1 MKPPGPIVF
10 VVDDD
15 PSVREALEG
24 LFRSVGLR
32 CELFGS
38 AQEFLNRKRP
48 EEGPACLVLDV
59 RLPGLSGP
67 ALQRE
72 LAAAHLELP
81 IVFITGH
88 GDVPMAVRAMKA
100 GAVVFLTK
108 PFCDQE
114 LLDAIHQAL
123 ARDRAGREKR
133 AQVAKLRE
141 RYDSVTP
148 REREVLAPM
157 VTGLLNKQIAERLGT
172 REITVKIHRGQ
183 VMRKMRAGSLAELVW
198 MAGKLGLSDSG
209 Y

>member
-1 MKPPGPIVF
+1 MKPAQPIVF

-15 PSVREALEG
+15 PSVREALAG

-38 AQEFLNRKRP
+38 AQAFLSRKRP

-72 LAAAHLELP
+72 LTAAEFELP

-100 GAVVFLTK
+100 GAVEFLSK
-108 PFCDQE
+108 PFCDGE

-123 ARDRAGREKR
+123 ARDRASREHR
-133 AQVAKLRE
+133 AQMAELRE
-141 RYDSVTP
+141 RYGSLTP
-148 REREVLAPM
+148 REREVLALL

-172 REITVKIHRGQ
+172 REITIKIHRGQ
-183 VMRKMRAGSLAELVW
+183 VMRKMQAGSIAELVW
-198 MAGKLGLSDSG
+198 TAGKLGLSESG

>member
-1 MKPPGPIVF
+1 MKPAEPIVF

-48 EEGPACLVLDV
+48 EGPACLVLDV

-72 LAAAHLELP
+72 LAAAEFELP

-100 GAVVFLTK
+100 GAVEFLTK

-114 LLDAIHQAL
+114 LLDAIHHAL
-123 ARDRAGREKR
+123 ARDRASREKR
-133 AQVAKLRE
+133 AQLAKLRE
-141 RYDSVTP
+141 RYDSLTP
-148 REREVLAPM
+148 REREVLALM

-172 REITVKIHRGQ
+172 QEITVKIHRGQ

>member
-1 MKPPGPIVF
+1 MKPVEPIVF

-15 PSVREALEG
+15 PAVREALEG

-48 EEGPACLVLDV
+48 EGPACLVLDV
-59 RLPGLSGP
+59 RLPGLSGL

-72 LAAAHLELP
+72 LAAAEFELP

-100 GAVVFLTK
+100 GAVEFLIK

-123 ARDRAGREKR
+123 ARDCASREQR
-133 AQVAKLRE
+133 AQMAELRE
-141 RYDSVTP
+141 RYESLTP
-148 REREVLAPM
+148 REREVLALM

-172 REITVKIHRGQ
+172 QEITVKIHRGQ
-183 VMRKMRAGSLAELVW
+183 VMRKMQAGSIAELVW
-198 MAGKLGLSDSG
+198 TAGKLGLSDSG